1 MKQSTRLLVAG
12 AALHHAQGQTG
23 GVVSGA
29 TEGYLMDKA
38 SALRPLF
45 VERENRL
52 RKLVVLPVEG
62 NEKGDLGDNTAG
74 LLRQALADPEFQ
86 RAYLTELA
94 MR

>member
-1 MKQSTRLLVAG
+1 MPKVKL
-12 AALHHAQGQTG
+12 G

-52 RKLVVLPVEG
+52 RKLVGLPVEG
-62 NEKGDLGDNTAG
+62 GERREVVGSMAE
-74 LLRQALADPEFQ
+74 LLRHALEDPEFQ
-86 RAYLTELA
+86 WAYLTELA
-94 MR
+94 KR